1 MSYFSIASSLKT
13 ILETVRDGVGGRLSA
28 VYDTEVPEGA
38 SYPYATLTTGEA
50 TEEAL
55 DTSTNTTL
63 YRFTIRAVNVAKDKA
78 TAEATMRKLAD
89 DILAELRK
97 RANQTLGGTV
107 DNILPFSL
115 SWGWENG
122 NTVPNRYFEIRL
134 EILKNY
140 SID

>member
-1 MSYFSIASSLKT
+1 M
-13 ILETVRDGVGGRLSA
+13 
-28 VYDTEVPEGA
+28 
-38 SYPYATLTTGEA
+38 
-50 TEEAL
+50 
-55 DTSTNTTL
+55 
-63 YRFTIRAVNVAKDKA
+63 NVAKDKA

-97 RANQTLGGTV
+97 RGNQTLSGTV

-122 NTVPNRYFEIRL
+122 NTVPNRFFEIRL